1 MASRPH
7 VSGAGRLRNRIIILV
22 LGVSRFEVC
31 IVLRIVGDYC
41 GLRDEPNATLHGV
54 GARNWTYCKA
64 AERAPRLLSQPDSV
78 VASTWLAHC

>member
-31 IVLRIVGDYC
+31 IVLRIVGDYVRRRKERHGC
-41 GLRDEPNATLHGV
+41 GRNQTPSSRRHG
-54 GARNWTYCKA
+54 
-64 AERAPRLLSQPDSV
+64 
-78 VASTWLAHC
+78 